1 MKPQNHNS
9 KEHFI
14 DINEMDEKAVVHE
27 LFHSIVREVRDEVRM
42 SDTTT
47 IKCCVL
53 HKSHRALQ
61 ELRRALQESRSMRR
75 RRNCKFTKL
84 GSCVILI
91 GLLLFLLKTYF

>member
-27 LFHSIVREVRDEVRM
+27 LFHSIVREVRERM

-47 IKCCVL
+47 IKCHAL
-53 HKSHRALQ
+53 NFNPSH
-61 ELRRALQESRSMRR
+61 
-75 RRNCKFTKL
+75 
-84 GSCVILI
+84 I
-91 GLLLFLLKTYF
+91 

>member
-27 LFHSIVREVRDEVRM
+27 LFHSIIREVRDEVRM

-47 IKCCVL
+47 IK
-53 HKSHRALQ
+53 
-61 ELRRALQESRSMRR
+61 
-75 RRNCKFTKL
+75 
-84 GSCVILI
+84 
-91 GLLLFLLKTYF
+91 